1 MILEARRTDDPYN
14 SMWLIIDAAGE
25 EERLVGQIVI
35 VTDDPAVAL
44 SEWQAAIALMDASDE

>member
-1 MILEARRTDDPYN
+1 MTLVAQKASDPHN

-35 VTDDPAVAL
+35 VTDDPALAL